1 MFLGKNP
8 REGGGFFRSFLARQ
22 KWNPPLWLFR
32 SFRPLKLF
40 PLFSE
45 NLNTT
50 LLIRKFTIY
59 CTYFFL
65 HVTYLSH
72 PENRIE
78 IQKNINE
85 LKKKRNIFRKFKTFI
100 FTHLKNCNTFQSL
113 KTVTF
118 ALMFQKKP
126 IFQFQKAATFA
137 DQFKKYDNFL
147 REKQDEHCG
156 LKKILFSF

>member
-126 IFQFQKAATFA
+126 SFS
-137 DQFKKYDNFL
+137 FKKLPHLPTSLKNMTIFL
-147 REKQDEHCG
+147 EKN
-156 LKKILFSF
+156 KMNIVV

>member
-1 MFLGKNP
+1 MKPSPLAFQKFQAFEIVSAFLRKLKYN
-8 REGGGFFRSFLARQ
+8 SINLQIYHLLHLLFLTR
-22 KWNPPLWLFR
+22 
-32 SFRPLKLF
+32 
-40 PLFSE
+40 
-45 NLNTT
+45 
-50 LLIRKFTIY
+50 
-59 CTYFFL
+59 
-65 HVTYLSH
+65 YLSH

-100 FTHLKNCNTFQSL
+100 FTHLKNCNTFFKNSHICPDVSK
-113 KTVTF
+113 KT
-118 ALMFQKKP
+118 

-156 LKKILFSF
+156 LKKYFFRFKKLSH